1 MATGKLKKNKK
12 LKKLYDHHRY
22 LSKKV
27 EELTEERKVDRSS
40 ESKALLMRL
49 KKTILQSLESNLY
62 GEATMQNT
70 ALKTPCLISIIPILN
85 FLLLRAMAWERC
97 WLIMPFRKLEKV

>member
-49 KKTILQSLESNLY
+49 KKTKL
-62 GEATMQNT
+62 
-70 ALKTPCLISIIPILN
+70 ALKDAIAKATATLT
-85 FLLLRAMAWERC
+85 
-97 WLIMPFRKLEKV
+97 KK

>member
-1 MATGKLKKNKK
+1 MSTVKIKKNKK
-12 LKKLYDHHRY
+12 LKKLHDHHRY

-49 KKTILQSLESNLY
+49 KKTKL
-62 GEATMQNT
+62 
-70 ALKTPCLISIIPILN
+70 ALKDAIAKATATLT
-85 FLLLRAMAWERC
+85 
-97 WLIMPFRKLEKV
+97 KK